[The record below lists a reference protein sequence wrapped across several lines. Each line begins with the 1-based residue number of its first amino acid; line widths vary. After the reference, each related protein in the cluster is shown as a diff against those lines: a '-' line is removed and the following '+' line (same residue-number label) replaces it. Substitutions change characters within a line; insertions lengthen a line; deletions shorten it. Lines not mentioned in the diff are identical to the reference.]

1 MKLKN
6 IVTFLENLPKWQIT
20 CLGLFTIV
28 LLTAVDAITGDFSI
42 TIFYLVPVFIG
53 AWFINRWAGFAL
65 ALLCG
70 ATMIASRQIPA
81 FNIFDPVTI
90 RIWNSFMEICFL
102 IIMNQMFSL
111 LKMELEIEK
120 TLARTDYLTGALNRR
135 SFMELVDYE
144 LSQSRRYQRP
154 LTLVYIDLDNFKA
167 VNDGL
172 GHHTGDQLLCDVV
185 SVLRESN
192 RITDLVARIGGD
204 EFCLLYPET
213 AAEAA
218 GDLLR
223 RTQEQLL
230 STMEMKGWPVTFSIG
245 AVTYITPPATAET
258 ILREADAR
266 MYEVKEAGKNMISHV
281 TIEARQTPEKRK

>member
-1 MKLKN
+1 MNLRN
-6 IVTFLENLPKWQIT
+6 IVTYLENLPKWQIT

-28 LLTAVDAITGDFSI
+28 FLAIIDSITGDFSI
-42 TIFYLVPVFIG
+42 AIFYLVPVFIG
-53 AWFINRWAGFAL
+53 AWFIHKWAGFAL
-65 ALLCG
+65 SLLCG
-70 ATMIASRQIPA
+70 AAMITSRQMPV
-81 FNIFDPVTI
+81 FNIFDPATI
-90 RIWNSFMEICFL
+90 RIWNTIMEISFL

-111 LKMELEIEK
+111 LRRELELEK
-120 TLARTDYLTGALNRR
+120 ALARTDYLTGALNRR

-144 LSQSRRYQRP
+144 VSQSRRYQRP

-192 RITDLVARIGGD
+192 RSTDLVARLGGD

-213 AAEAA
+213 ATEAA
-218 GDLLR
+218 ADLLR

-245 AVTYITPPATAET
+245 AVTYTTPPATAET
-258 ILREADAR
+258 IIREADTR

-281 TIEARQTPEKRK
+281 TIEPRLTHGKRK